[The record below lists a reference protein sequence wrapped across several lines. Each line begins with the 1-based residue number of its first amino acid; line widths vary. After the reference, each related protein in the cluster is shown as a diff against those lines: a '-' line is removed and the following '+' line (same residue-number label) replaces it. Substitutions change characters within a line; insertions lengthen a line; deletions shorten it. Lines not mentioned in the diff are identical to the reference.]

1 MGRRRRQRR
10 RPERRNIEGRAMN
23 ALNELS
29 DCGQSVW
36 IDFLKR
42 SFVEGG
48 ELRMRMERDGLKGAT
63 SNPSIFEKAIGESNE
78 YDAALKKFLSQ
89 ADHSVSEVYEALA
102 FEDIRNAADALRP
115 VYDRTQGKDGFIS
128 LECSP
133 YLANDTEAT
142 IKEAQH
148 LWRAVARPNLMVK
161 VPATKAGLP
170 AIRAL
175 IAQGINVNITLLFS
189 VDVYER
195 VADAYMSGLEDLAEA
210 GGDVSKVAS
219 VASFFVSRID
229 TAVDKLLEAAK
240 DAGAARLKGKAAIA
254 NAKRAYVLFKSLVA
268 GPRWRRLADAGA
280 KVQRLLWASTSTKN
294 PAYKDTMYVEELVG
308 RDTVNTMPP
317 ATLDA
322 FRDHGVVT
330 HDAIERDLPQAK
342 ADLAALADY
351 GVSLDDVTTQL
362 TEDGVRL
369 FADAFDKLL
378 GAVAQR
384 RLGLLDGPQPGFAF
398 GMNSCEAQKRYEE
411 ELETWRENGRIRRL
425 WAGDASLWTGS
436 EEDRWLGWLR
446 IVDAELA
453 DAAELEDFAAHV
465 KRQGYS
471 DVLLVG
477 MGGSS
482 LAPEVFA
489 ETFGPQPA
497 WPKLHVL
504 DSTDPAQI
512 AATEAA
518 LDLSKTLVI
527 VSSKSGGTL
536 EPNILM
542 DYFFERVAALRG
554 REHAGE
560 QFVAVTDKGSSL
572 EKRAQEAGFARVFFG
587 DKTIGGRYSALSR
600 FGLVPAAAMGL
611 DVRRLLENAKIMM
624 RSCGPDAP
632 PAQNSGVR
640 LGVAMGVA
648 ARWLQRDKIT
658 IIASPAFAPIGAW
671 LEQLFAEST
680 GKHGKGLIPI
690 DDEPLAAVDRYG
702 RDRFFIYIELEGR
715 EDARQRQ
722 LVEALARAGHPVAR
736 VVVRDVWNLGQEFFR
751 FEMATAVAGAVLG
764 VNAFDQPDVEASKVK
779 TRALTAE
786 YEKSHRLPDQ
796 EPLFS
801 ENGLALYSDEK
812 YGAKLGRH
820 NTLTGYLRSHLAEAD
835 ARRGDYFALLAYV
848 ERNEAHRRALDELR
862 ALIHERTLS
871 ASCLGFGPRFQH
883 STGQAY
889 KGGPN
894 SGVFL
899 QITCHD
905 AKDIAVPGHAYSFGV
920 VKEAQARGDFDA
932 MVESG
937 RRALRVHLKDA
948 ESGLA
953 GLRDA
958 MEAALR

>member
-1 MGRRRRQRR
+1 
-10 RPERRNIEGRAMN
+10 MN
-23 ALNELS
+23 SLNELS

-48 ELRMRMERDGLKGAT
+48 ELRMRTERDGLKGAT

-78 YDAALKKFLSQ
+78 YDAALKTFQSQ
-89 ADHSVSEVYEALA
+89 GDHSVSKIYEALA

-115 VYDRTQGKDGFIS
+115 VYDRTEGADGYIS

-142 IKEAQH
+142 IREAQH

-170 AIRAL
+170 AICAL

-189 VDVYER
+189 VDVYEQ
-195 VADAYMSGLEDLAEA
+195 VADSYMSGLEDLQRAD
-210 GGDVSKVAS
+210 GDVSKVAS

-229 TAVDKLLEAAK
+229 TAVDKLLESSRNE
-240 DAGAARLKGKAAIA
+240 GAAQLKGKAAIA
-254 NAKRAYVLFKSLVA
+254 NAKLAYALFQSLVA
-268 GPRWRRLADAGA
+268 SPRWRKLEGAGA

-294 PAYKDTMYVEELVG
+294 PAYKDTIYVEELIG

-330 HDAIERDLPQAK
+330 PDAIERDLPQAR
-342 ADLAALADY
+342 ADLAALAEY
-351 GVSLDDVTTQL
+351 GVSLDDVTTKL

-384 RLGLLDGPQPGFAF
+384 RLGLLDGPQAGFAF
-398 GMNSCEAQKRYEE
+398 GMHACEAQKRYEE
-411 ELETWRENGRIRRL
+411 ELEAWRENGCIRRL
-425 WAGDASLWTGS
+425 WAGDASLWTGAD
-436 EEDRWLGWLR
+436 EARWLGWLR
-446 IVDAELA
+446 IVDTELP
-453 DAAELEDFAAHV
+453 DVAELEEFAGQV
-465 KRQGYS
+465 KRQGHS
-471 DVLLVG
+471 DVLLIG

-482 LAPEVFA
+482 LAPEVLA
-489 ETFGPQPA
+489 ETLGHQPG

-518 LDLSKTLVI
+518 LDLGKTLVI

-536 EPNILM
+536 EPNILL
-542 DYFFERVAALRG
+542 DYFFERVAALHG
-554 REHAGE
+554 RERARE
-560 QFVAVTDKGSSL
+560 QFVAVTDKGSPL
-572 EKRAQEAGFARVFFG
+572 EKRAREAGFARVFFG
-587 DKTIGGRYSALSR
+587 DATIGGRYSALSQ
-600 FGLVPAAAMGL
+600 FGLVPAAAIGL

-632 PAQNSGVR
+632 PAQNPGVR
-640 LGVAMGVA
+640 LGVAIGVA
-648 ARWLQRDKIT
+648 ARWLQRDKVT
-658 IIASPAFAPIGAW
+658 IVASPGFAAIGAW

-680 GKHGKGLIPI
+680 GKRGRGLIPI
-690 DDEPLAAVDRYG
+690 VDEPLAAVEHYG
-702 RDRFFIYIELEGR
+702 HDRFFVYIALEGR
-715 EDARQRQ
+715 EDISQKQ
-722 LVEALARAGHPVAR
+722 LVEGLARAGHPVAR
-736 VVVRDVWNLGQEFFR
+736 VVVRDVWNLSQEFFR
-751 FEMATAVAGAVLG
+751 FEIATAVAGAVLR
-764 VNAFDQPDVEASKVK
+764 VNPFDQPDVESSKAK
-779 TRALTAE
+779 TRALSAE

-801 ENGLALYSDEK
+801 ENGLALYAEEK

-835 ARRGDYFALLAYV
+835 AKRGDYIALLAYI
-848 ERNEAHRRALDELR
+848 ERNEAHRRALNELR
-862 ALIHERTLS
+862 GLIHQRTLS

-899 QITCHD
+899 QITCQD
-905 AKDIAVPGHAYSFGV
+905 PNDIAVPGHAYSFGV

-932 MVESG
+932 MVEGG

-948 ESGLA
+948 DTGLA

-958 MEAALR
+958 VEAALR

>member
-1 MGRRRRQRR
+1 M
-10 RPERRNIEGRAMN
+10 
-23 ALNELS
+23 
-29 DCGQSVW
+29 
-36 IDFLKR
+36 
-42 SFVEGG
+42 
-48 ELRMRMERDGLKGAT
+48 
-63 SNPSIFEKAIGESNE
+63 
-78 YDAALKKFLSQ
+78 
-89 ADHSVSEVYEALA
+89 SEIYEALA

-133 YLANDTEAT
+133 YVANDTEAT
-142 IKEAQH
+142 MAEALH
-148 LWRAVARPNLMVK
+148 LWRSIARPNLMVK
-161 VPATKAGLP
+161 VPATEAGLP

-175 IAQGINVNITLLFS
+175 IGQGINVNITLLFS
-189 VDVYER
+189 VEVYEQ
-195 VADAYMSGLEDLAEA
+195 VADAYMSGLEDLIQA

-229 TAVDKLLEAAK
+229 TAVDKLLEDAK
-240 DAGAARLKGKAAIA
+240 NEGAARLKGKAAIA
-254 NAKRAYVLFKSLVA
+254 NAKGAYALFKSLVA
-268 GPRWRRLADAGA
+268 GSRWRALEGAGA

-294 PAYKDTMYVEELVG
+294 PAYKDTIYVEELIG

-317 ATLDA
+317 ATLEA

-330 HDAIERDLPQAK
+330 PDAIERDLPRAR
-342 ADLAALADY
+342 AELAALSDY
-351 GVSLDDVTTQL
+351 GISLADVTRRL
-362 TEDGVRL
+362 TEEGVRL

-384 RLGLLDGPQPGFAF
+384 RLGLIDGPQERFAF
-398 GMNSCEAQKRYEE
+398 DMHSADAQKRFEE
-411 ELETWRENGRIRRL
+411 ELETWRKSGRIRRL
-425 WAGDASLWTGS
+425 WAGDASLWTSGD
-436 EEDRWLGWLR
+436 EGRWLGWLR

-453 DAAELEDFAAHV
+453 RVAEYEDFAAHV
-465 KRQGYS
+465 KQEGYA
-471 DVLLVG
+471 DVLLIG

-482 LAPEVFA
+482 LAPEVF
-489 ETFGPQPA
+489 EKTFGPQPA

-512 AATEAA
+512 EATEAA
-518 LDLSKTLVI
+518 LDIARTLVI

-542 DYFFERVAALRG
+542 DYFFERIAALRG
-554 REHAGE
+554 RDHAGE
-560 QFVAVTDKGSSL
+560 QFVAVTDSGSSL
-572 EKRAQEAGFARVFFG
+572 EQRARAAGFARVFFG
-587 DKTIGGRYSALSR
+587 DATIGGRYSALSS

-611 DVRRLLENAKIMM
+611 DVKRLLESAKVMM

-632 PAQNSGVR
+632 PAQNPGVR

-648 ARWLQRDKIT
+648 ARWRARDKVT
-658 IIASPAFAPIGAW
+658 IIASPAFAAIGAW

-690 DDEPLAAVDRYG
+690 ADEPLAAVERYG
-702 RDRFFIYIELEGR
+702 QDRFFLYIELEGR
-715 EDARQRQ
+715 EDMRQRQ

-736 VVVRDVWNLGQEFFR
+736 IVVRDIWDLGQEFFR
-751 FEMATAVAGAVLG
+751 FEIATAVAGAVLG
-764 VNAFDQPDVEASKVK
+764 VNPFDQPDVEASKAK
-779 TRALTAE
+779 TRALTEA
-786 YEKSHRLPDQ
+786 YERSQQLPDQ

-801 ENGLALYSDEK
+801 EDGLALYSDEG
-812 YGAKLGRH
+812 YGTKLGRH
-820 NTLTGYLRSHLAEAD
+820 NTLVGYLRSHLAEAD
-835 ARRGDYFALLAYV
+835 AKRGDYIGFLAYV
-848 ERNEAHRRALDELR
+848 ERNEAHGRALNELR
-862 ALIHERTLS
+862 ALVHERTLS

-899 QITCHD
+899 QITCQE

-920 VKEAQARGDFDA
+920 VEAAQARGDFDA
-932 MVESG
+932 MVERG
-937 RRALRVHLKDA
+937 RRALRVHVRDV
-948 ESGLA
+948 ETGLA